1 MALKTEHLK
10 DAKAALKAMSAR
22 REKTLRKAEFVTS
35 LVHDITAKMKAGFT
49 LEEICEELNK
59 ALPDGEQIKLTT
71 FKTYIRKAR
80 TEAGVAPTRAWT
92 RRTGPAPNRVTTTPD
107 KGRPKVPKED
117 PASDFRDQGGEL

>member
-1 MALKTEHLK
+1 MALNPEHLK

-22 REKTLRKAEFVTS
+22 REKTLRKADFIAG
-35 LVHDITAKMKAGFT
+35 LIHDIHTRMADGFS

-59 ALPDGEQIKLTT
+59 ALPEGEQLKMNT
-71 FKTYIRKAR
+71 FKTYVRKAR

-92 RRTGPAPNRVTTTPD
+92 RRTAPAPTRVTTTPD
-107 KGRPKVPKED
+107 KGRPKVAKED

>member
-22 REKTLRKAEFVTS
+22 RQKTLRKAEFVTS
-35 LVHDITAKMKAGFT
+35 LVHDINEKMKAGFS

-59 ALPDGEQIKLTT
+59 ALPDGEQLKMNT
-71 FKTYIRKAR
+71 FKTYVRKAR

-92 RRTGPAPNRVTTTPD
+92 RRTGPAPTRVTTTPD
-107 KGRPKVPKED
+107 KGRPKVSKED
-117 PASDFRDQGGEL
+117 PASDFRDQGGVL